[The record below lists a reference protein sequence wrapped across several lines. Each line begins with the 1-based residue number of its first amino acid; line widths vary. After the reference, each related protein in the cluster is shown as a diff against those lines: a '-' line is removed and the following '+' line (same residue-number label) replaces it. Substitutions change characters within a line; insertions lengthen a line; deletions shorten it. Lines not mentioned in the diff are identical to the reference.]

1 MRTTFVRPRRPVLQ
15 HLSRH
20 LAVRAPHGGSNA
32 RTRSHKHRQQHQHQE
47 QLKQHNFNAL
57 LQKWS
62 PASTQRLGPA
72 AASQLRDAT
81 MEGLNRMDLRDVVP
95 LVRAVSESNASS
107 HVRTPVLDGAAD
119 VVMQRLSTSV
129 GSPSFVAS
137 MAHAFAQAAH
147 PSPALFN
154 ALGSSAA
161 ANLGDYRPRHLGTL
175 SWAMAAANTTTCP
188 ELFASRQFADVLDVW
203 TREGAWSDTELSQ
216 LHQWTLWCNERNLVH
231 GTDVQPLP
239 AELEVLCRDTFGR
252 HPTSPSHLQQ
262 SVVAEL
268 NKVGLS
274 PQEEVRIPEGYTI
287 DMLVSYESLSVAIE
301 VDGPTHFL
309 GESERP
315 NGATLLKRRQL
326 HSLGYTLLPVPYY
339 EFGIGD
345 EYAQI
350 YAAFNLAEGLK
361 ALVGPTQA
369 AFRLLKLDP
378 EHATPEAAKAAYH
391 SALLANHPDVNPG
404 DADAMER
411 TRAVI
416 DAYRTILRSTSS
428 TQRQTDGDPLEHNRD
443 AMDNNMAQDLM
454 AELKAEA
461 RRYKQRK
468 LQEADE
474 AAQRASAPSEGRG
487 EAKLV
492 RERQRARAA
501 EEAAARRRVRAK
513 EEAAEREHRRIQEQK
528 RIQQLRHAQLRAEE
542 LRRKRDAEDEAAFWA
557 TPLAASLWD
566 NHRQVW
572 FHLFMNEADLTKER
586 TFLSE
591 KSGDKV
597 RVEVPDLYVASL
609 ESHGIQVYGGHYT
622 DRRAGFYSDARARLE
637 SVIEDIDVIV
647 KGRDAMMKDPDVLAA
662 LHKAGFMATLQSRA
676 SRKNWRY
683 VIIDRRRLRTTTKAI
698 ILAALATA
706 GAVYWVCDRL
716 PPRTADDQL
725 RDFIYGHDRE
735 IVPVRPAFVAST
747 TFDGARP
754 GYVFRAGPEGVGYY
768 DDTPPP
774 YPFFKRVEDAV
785 LYNGEQSA
793 RLLGVIVSLTV
804 PSVASSARL
813 LQMSRGSAA
822 LHFCLKYYAW
832 ATAKVVGFTVGYTL
846 SRLGQDE
853 RNNEL
858 PERDV
863 DAILQYLRTLLI
875 SPSSNV
881 NDRIG
886 EREFLLYSFAL
897 SWASPDFRPGKYKVF
912 GKNLGEHMIGLV
924 FSNVFFA
931 IAQKKKERERPTTQT
946 FDRKRG

>member
-1 MRTTFVRPRRPVLQ
+1 
-15 HLSRH
+15 
-20 LAVRAPHGGSNA
+20 
-32 RTRSHKHRQQHQHQE
+32 
-47 QLKQHNFNAL
+47 
-57 LQKWS
+57 
-62 PASTQRLGPA
+62 
-72 AASQLRDAT
+72 
-81 MEGLNRMDLRDVVP
+81 
-95 LVRAVSESNASS
+95 
-107 HVRTPVLDGAAD
+107 
-119 VVMQRLSTSV
+119 
-129 GSPSFVAS
+129 
-137 MAHAFAQAAH
+137 
-147 PSPALFN
+147 
-154 ALGSSAA
+154 
-161 ANLGDYRPRHLGTL
+161 
-175 SWAMAAANTTTCP
+175 
-188 ELFASRQFADVLDVW
+188 
-203 TREGAWSDTELSQ
+203 
-216 LHQWTLWCNERNLVH
+216 
-231 GTDVQPLP
+231 
-239 AELEVLCRDTFGR
+239 
-252 HPTSPSHLQQ
+252 
-262 SVVAEL
+262 
-268 NKVGLS
+268 
-274 PQEEVRIPEGYTI
+274 
-287 DMLVSYESLSVAIE
+287 
-301 VDGPTHFL
+301 
-309 GESERP
+309 
-315 NGATLLKRRQL
+315 
-326 HSLGYTLLPVPYY
+326 
-339 EFGIGD
+339 
-345 EYAQI
+345 
-350 YAAFNLAEGLK
+350 
-361 ALVGPTQA
+361 
-369 AFRLLKLDP
+369 
-378 EHATPEAAKAAYH
+378 
-391 SALLANHPDVNPG
+391 
-404 DADAMER
+404 
-411 TRAVI
+411 
-416 DAYRTILRSTSS
+416 
-428 TQRQTDGDPLEHNRD
+428 
-443 AMDNNMAQDLM
+443 
-454 AELKAEA
+454 
-461 RRYKQRK
+461 
-468 LQEADE
+468 
-474 AAQRASAPSEGRG
+474 
-487 EAKLV
+487 
-492 RERQRARAA
+492 
-501 EEAAARRRVRAK
+501 
-513 EEAAEREHRRIQEQK
+513 
-528 RIQQLRHAQLRAEE
+528 
-542 LRRKRDAEDEAAFWA
+542 
-557 TPLAASLWD
+557 
-566 NHRQVW
+566 
-572 FHLFMNEADLTKER
+572 MNEADLTKER

-754 GYVFRAGPEGVGYY
+754 GYVFKAGPEGVGYY

-886 EREFLLYSFAL
+886 EKSFCCIALLSAGLVGFPP
-897 SWASPDFRPGKYKVF
+897 WKYKVF
-912 GKNLGEHMIGLV
+912 GKNERTHDWSRVQQRVLRYRSE
-924 FSNVFFA
+924 
-931 IAQKKKERERPTTQT
+931 KKEREGQQHRHSTGSEDNSEALGPASIEQPQMTVQGY
-946 FDRKRG
+946 DR